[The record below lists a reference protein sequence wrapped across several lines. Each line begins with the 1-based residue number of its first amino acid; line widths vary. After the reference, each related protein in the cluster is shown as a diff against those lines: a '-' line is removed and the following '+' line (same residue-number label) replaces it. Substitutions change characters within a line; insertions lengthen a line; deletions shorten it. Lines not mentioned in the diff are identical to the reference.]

1 MNTKGMLIMIT
12 CFLVLCGFHPN
23 DPKESRLQK
32 EKEMFELIESGRF
45 RFAASSARSSLG
57 NFNNLG
63 ATYELIFDSLKL
75 KAYLPYFGRAYSVPF
90 GGSDGVKFELTAGK
104 INKTWNEKKKIYT
117 FSTEVADNHD
127 SYSIYLNTGLSG
139 YADLRI
145 IFRNRQQ
152 ISYYG
157 VIGKIKNE

>member
-1 MNTKGMLIMIT
+1 MNRIGMLVVIT
-12 CFLVLCGFHPN
+12 FFLVLSGFQPN
-23 DPKESRLQK
+23 DRKESKLQK
-32 EKEMFELIESGRF
+32 EKEMFELLESGRF
-45 RFAASSARSSLG
+45 RFIASSARSSLG

-90 GGSDGVKFELTAGK
+90 GGSDGVKFELSAEK
-104 INKTWNEKKKIYT
+104 IDKAWNEKKKIYT
-117 FSTEVADNHD
+117 FSTEVADKQD

-145 IFRNRQQ
+145 TFRNRQQ

-157 VIGKIKNE
+157 IIDKIK